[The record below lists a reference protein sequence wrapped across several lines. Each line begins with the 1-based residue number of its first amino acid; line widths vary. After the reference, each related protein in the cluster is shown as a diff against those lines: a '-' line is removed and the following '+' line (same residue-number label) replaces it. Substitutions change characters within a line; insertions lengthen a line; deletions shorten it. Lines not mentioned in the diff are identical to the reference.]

1 MKKLT
6 NIILAVFVVAG
17 LTACDSTLRPSGEE
31 DVRGMNVPFN
41 FDFSTTTAV
50 NFTVKAAAQNAA
62 DMTRGRVHVF
72 DAHPNQG
79 GRRLA
84 TYFLNDAGELAIQHS
99 LPTHLKSVF
108 ILADHP
114 AAEPVQVQV
123 RNGVVQHEY
132 NLPQLAGRGIAD
144 GQNDNADATLNALGP
159 VYNFYPAEDAFGT
172 IMFEDLWPSFG
183 DYDMNDLVVGYQF
196 AEELDFDNN
205 ILSIGMTFQIRA
217 TGTAVKAGFGIQFDD
232 LVPADIA
239 EVVGTRLN
247 AGSFIVLNANGT
259 EAEQSRAV
267 VIAFDDANQNFP
279 RMGNVFAGRTE
290 RTPDVVELTVTFV
303 NPVSREVLGSAPYN
317 PFAFFHGTKNLVDQ
331 NGEFVRD
338 ENNVIITVPYG
349 GRGQE
354 VHLPDHI
361 PTDLVFDELFGQ
373 YEDNSLAGMFYKSTN
388 VARVG
393 DNMNFAI
400 SVPELIPHAIQ
411 KARFASAIVDEE
423 TGQMEPHAY
432 LRFARWAETDGVENA
447 DWYLDEPGYRNPDVL
462 FGTADEDIDPE
473 PEPED

>member
-1 MKKLT
+1 MKKIT
-6 NIILAVFVVAG
+6 YIVLAMLAGAG
-17 LTACDSTLRPSGEE
+17 LVACNTSLSPSGEE
-31 DVRGMNVPFN
+31 DVRGINVPYN
-41 FDFSTTTAV
+41 FDFSTTGSV
-50 NFTVKAAAQNAA
+50 NFTVKAASQNAA
-62 DMTRGRVHVF
+62 DMNRGRISVF
-72 DAHPNQG
+72 DAHPDQG

-84 TYFLNDAGELAIQHS
+84 TYFLNDSGELAIEHS

-108 ILADHP
+108 ILPDHP
-114 AAEPVQVQV
+114 AAEPVQIQV
-123 RNGVVQHEY
+123 RNGVVQYEY
-132 NLPQLAGRGIAD
+132 NLPQVAGRGLDAGNAGIAAGLMD
-144 GQNDNADATLNALGP
+144 DPAGTVRN
-159 VYNFYPAEDAFGT
+159 VFPAEDAFGT

-183 DYDMNDLVVGYQF
+183 DYDMNDLVIGYQF
-196 AEELDFDNN
+196 SELTNEENN
-205 ILSIGMTFQIRA
+205 ILSIDMIFQIRA

-232 LVPADIA
+232 LFPDDIE

-247 AGSFIVLNANGT
+247 AGSFIVLNPNGT

-279 RMGNVFAGRTE
+279 RMGNVFAGSTE
-290 RTPDVVELTVTFV
+290 RTPDEVALTVTFE
-303 NPVSREVLGSAPYN
+303 NPVSREVLGNAPYN
-317 PFAFFHGTKNLVDQ
+317 PFAFFHGTKNVIVD
-331 NGEFVRD
+331 GD
-338 ENNVIITVPYG
+338 TTAVPYG

-354 VHLPDHI
+354 VHLPDHV

-411 KARFASAIVDEE
+411 KARFASAIDGEE
-423 TGQMEPHAY
+423 HAY

-447 DWYLDEPGYRNPDVL
+447 DWYLDIPEYRDLDVL
-462 FGTADEDIDPE
+462 FGTAVPEPE